1 MTVWTC
7 SIFCILSQIMNSIN
21 KNNIE
26 QKTINNFCE
35 KITKKK
41 INYKVNL
48 FKILDSLEIMTLISS
63 LEYRF
68 KIKFNMIKLLN
79 KKKLDLLDIKK
90 LLQ

>member
-1 MTVWTC
+1 
-7 SIFCILSQIMNSIN
+7 MNSIN
-21 KNNIE
+21 KNNVE

-41 INYKVNL
+41 IHSKDNL
-48 FKILDSLEIMTLISS
+48 FKILDSLEIMTLITS

-90 LLQ
+90 LLQYIGPISIAITFH

>member
-1 MTVWTC
+1 
-7 SIFCILSQIMNSIN
+7 MNSIN
-21 KNNIE
+21 KSKIE
-26 QKTINNFCE
+26 QKVINDFCA

-41 INYKVNL
+41 IHAKDNL

-63 LEYRF
+63 LEDRF

-79 KKKLDLLDIKK
+79 KKKLDLLDIKN

>member
-1 MTVWTC
+1 M
-7 SIFCILSQIMNSIN
+7 
-21 KNNIE
+21 NNISKIKTE
-26 QKTINNFCE
+26 QKTINDFCE

-41 INYKVNL
+41 IHTKDNL

-63 LEYRF
+63 LEHRF

-79 KKKLDLLDIKK
+79 RKKLDLLDIKN

>member
-1 MTVWTC
+1 M
-7 SIFCILSQIMNSIN
+7 
-21 KNNIE
+21 NNISKIKTE
-26 QKTINNFCE
+26 QKIINDFCE

-41 INYKVNL
+41 IHTKDNL

-63 LEYRF
+63 LERRF

-79 KKKLDLLDIKK
+79 KKKLDLLDIKN